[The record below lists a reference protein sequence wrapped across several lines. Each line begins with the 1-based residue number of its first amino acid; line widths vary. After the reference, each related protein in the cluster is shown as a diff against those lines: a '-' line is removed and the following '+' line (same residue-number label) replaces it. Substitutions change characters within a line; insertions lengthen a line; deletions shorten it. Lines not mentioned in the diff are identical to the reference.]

1 LITEEHLSHWLN
13 EMSYQLT
20 GLINEL
26 NKKEFLKTNS
36 FPLNGTV
43 FSFEYAREKSNTVKR
58 LISTIVYD
66 MQHDGDGV
74 PN

>member
-1 LITEEHLSHWLN
+1 MITQEHLSHWLN

-26 NKKEFLKTNS
+26 NKKEYEKMNS
-36 FPLNGTV
+36 IPINGTV
-43 FSFEYAREKSNTVKR
+43 FSFEYAREKSTTVKR

-66 MQHDGDGV
+66 MQHDEEKNDS
-74 PN
+74 